1 MQGAYKM
8 KKSISRTHYLEDITQ
23 SYRITPICAILGP
36 RQCGKTFI
44 AKEYAKALK
53 EKVIFFDLEDPD
65 HLNALDNPKLA
76 LDPLKGLIVIDE
88 IQKRPDLFPILRVL
102 VDQHQDR
109 QFLILGSAS
118 QELIRQSSESLAGRI
133 NYIELTPF
141 RLTEI
146 EDFYG
151 LWVKGGFPLSYLAD
165 TDQDSM
171 GWRKAYIR
179 TYLEKDIPQLE
190 LGLDA
195 QLMRKLWIMLSHY
208 NGNIFNAS
216 ELGRSLD
223 TTHKTIK
230 KYLNILEGTFMVRSL
245 QPWFSNIQ
253 KRQVKSPKIYLRD
266 SGLLHALLNIES
278 LEQLLVSPKIGS
290 SWEGFAMEEIIS
302 FHQAYPEDCFFWAT
316 HSGAELDLLITQGM
330 DKKAFEFKYS
340 NTPKVTPSMLEALDT
355 LELEKIYVI
364 VPGKQD
370 YLIHEKI
377 QVIGLETYLA
387 SQTV

>member
-1 MQGAYKM
+1 MEKF
-8 KKSISRTHYLEDITQ
+8 ISRAHYLEGITQ

-44 AKEYAKALK
+44 AKEYAKTLK
-53 EKVIFFDLEDPD
+53 DKVVFFDLEDPD

-76 LDPLKGLIVIDE
+76 LEPLKGLIVIDE

-141 RLTEI
+141 RSTEI
-146 EDFYG
+146 EDLYG
-151 LWVKGGFPLSYLAD
+151 LWVKGGFPLSYLAE
-165 TDQDSM
+165 TEKDSM

-230 KYLNILEGTFMVRSL
+230 KYLNILEGTFMVRCL
-245 QPWFSNIQ
+245 QPWFTNIQ

-278 LEQLLVSPKIGS
+278 LEQLLVSPKIGA

-302 FHQAYPEDCFFWAT
+302 FHQAYPEEEIAKFPRTENIIPF
-316 HSGAELDLLITQGM
+316 
-330 DKKAFEFKYS
+330 
-340 NTPKVTPSMLEALDT
+340 
-355 LELEKIYVI
+355 
-364 VPGKQD
+364 
-370 YLIHEKI
+370 
-377 QVIGLETYLA
+377 
-387 SQTV
+387 